1 VDPRERV
8 HHHHGQLLGVDDLRQ
23 DQLHLRSRHELA
35 SRALHGY
42 GTVAGLHVDWDPDA
56 SELRVSPGV
65 AVDRVGRTIE
75 VDDEQRL
82 DVSAWLADHPEVL
95 GDGPARD
102 RGARAHLVLELS
114 HREEPTGPVPV
125 PGNEEATTS
134 RIRDGHAL
142 SLRVASVTAG
152 DERDDAPAVAAR
164 LAVARIR
171 AALDRTSDPH
181 ELGSTVRRELVTW
194 VTSLAPAF
202 LASDGGHDVH
212 AEDAAASTSSA
223 IALATVGV
231 RRRSRRHDPTSTLEV
246 HVTEDDRPVLLTV
259 DGLRVWLT
267 ALLAVD
273 G

>member
-8 HHHHGQLLGVDDLRQ
+8 HYHHGQLLGVDDLRQ
-23 DQLHLRSRHELA
+23 EQLHLRSRHELA

-82 DVSAWLADHPEVL
+82 DLPAWLADHPEVL

-102 RGARAHLVLELS
+102 RGARAHLVLELAY
-114 HREEPTGPVPV
+114 REEPARPVPV
-125 PGNEEATTS
+125 PRNEEAATS
-134 RIRDGHAL
+134 RIRDSHAL
-142 SLRVASVTAG
+142 SLRVARVTAG

-171 AALDRTSDPH
+171 AALDQTSDPH
-181 ELGSTVRRELVTW
+181 VFEATVRRELVTW
-194 VTSLAPAF
+194 VTSLAPAS
-202 LASDGGHDVH
+202 LAADGGHDVG
-212 AEDAAASTSSA
+212 AEGAAASTSAA

-231 RRRSRRHDPTSTLEV
+231 RRPSRRHDPTSTLEV
-246 HVTEDDRPVLLTV
+246 HVTEDERPVLLTV
-259 DGLRVWLT
+259 DGLRTWLT